1 MNTQQQDILA
11 SLEVMRMQEEST
23 YQCSDYLF
31 QQDNASSSNS
41 MPQHQQTVDAECRY
55 KMADWCFQVVD
66 FCKFNRETVSI
77 AMSFLDRYLS
87 TDVGASK
94 CLSSK
99 KEFQLAAMTAL
110 YTAVKINEPE
120 AMDPKVIAGLS
131 RGVYTED
138 QVTDME
144 LSILTALQWRMNPP
158 TALSFVRA
166 FFQLIPK
173 DTLSES
179 VQEAAFELARFQTEL
194 AISDYQYCTC
204 KASTIAIAALA
215 NAFEGLEHHHHG
227 GAAYQPKQY
236 LQEFVAMTKN
246 CHNLDELHQVQNALY
261 VSISKAND
269 TGSLSSKFSDS
280 TNSSLQ
286 QKKTAEDSEQQT
298 QQQKSNTIAHSSSP
312 RSIRDQGMVGC
323 MQ

>member
-1 MNTQQQDILA
+1 MMNSQQQDILA

-23 YQCSDYLF
+23 YQCSDYF
-31 QQDNASSSNS
+31 FEQQQQQQHESTSSGAA
-41 MPQHQQTVDAECRY
+41 MPQHVDAECRY
-55 KMADWCFQVVD
+55 KMADWCYQVVD

-87 TDVGASK
+87 TPTGASR

-131 RGVYTED
+131 RGFYTED

-144 LSILTALQWRMNPP
+144 LSILNSLKWRMNPP
-158 TALSFVRA
+158 TSLSFVRA
-166 FFQLIPK
+166 FFQLLPTKSIPK
-173 DTLSES
+173 S

-204 KASTIAIAALA
+204 KASTIAIAALL
-215 NAFEGLEHHHHG
+215 NAFEGLEH
-227 GAAYQPKQY
+227 QLSLENTLPKQY
-236 LQEFVAMTKN
+236 LQEFVTMMN
-246 CHNLDELHQVQNALY
+246 IQNVHELHQVQNALY
-261 VSISKAND
+261 ASISKAND
-269 TGSLSSKFSDS
+269 SGKLPSKFSE
-280 TNSSLQ
+280 TTTSSLQ
-286 QKKTAEDSEQQT
+286 KKKPE
-298 QQQKSNTIAHSSSP
+298 QQQKNTKTIAQQSSP
-312 RSIRDQGMVGC
+312 RSIRDQGTMLTAGC